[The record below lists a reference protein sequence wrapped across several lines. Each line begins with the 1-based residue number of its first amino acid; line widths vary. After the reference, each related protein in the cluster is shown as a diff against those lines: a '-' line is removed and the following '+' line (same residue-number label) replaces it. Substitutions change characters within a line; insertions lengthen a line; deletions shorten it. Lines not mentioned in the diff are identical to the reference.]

1 MKLKEKVF
9 ESLADLKLN
18 GLSEAL
24 ITQFASPDF
33 DDMDFLTRLD
43 DLLANEALYC
53 QNKKLAYLQ
62 KLAKLRWPNA
72 AICDIDYSLSPSL
85 KPAKVKELALLNWIS
100 NKHHVIISGLTGTG
114 KTYIACA
121 MAKQALAE
129 GIPVLYFRFG
139 ELILNL
145 ERANKQDK
153 LLTLHRKLL
162 KTPLII
168 IDDWGVAPLS
178 AVERHLL
185 FELIEARDKKG
196 SMIITSQYAVKDW
209 YDAFQD
215 PTIADATLDRIVH
228 QAHEIAL
235 KGGSIRK
242 AMGMTEVT
250 HAH

>member
-1 MKLKEKVF
+1 MKLKEKVL
-9 ESLADLKLN
+9 SNLVDLKLA
-18 GLSEAL
+18 GISEAL
-24 ITQFASPDF
+24 AEQLDSPAF

-43 DLLANEALYC
+43 DLLTHEVLYC
-53 QNKKLAYLQ
+53 QNKKLVYLQ

-72 AICDIDYSLSPSL
+72 TISDIDYSLSPSL
-85 KPAKVKELALLNWIS
+85 KPAKVKELALLNWIT
-100 NKHHVIISGLTGTG
+100 NRHHLIITGLTGTG

-121 MAKQALAE
+121 LSKKAIAE
-129 GIPVLYFRFG
+129 GIPVLYFRFS

-153 LLTLHRKLL
+153 LLGLHRKLL

-168 IDDWGVAPLS
+168 IDDWGVAPLN
-178 AVERHLL
+178 AAERHLL

-196 SMIITSQYAVKDW
+196 SMLITSQYAVKDW

-228 QAHEIAL
+228 QAHEIDL

-242 AMGMTEVT
+242 ALGMKELS
-250 HAH
+250 HE